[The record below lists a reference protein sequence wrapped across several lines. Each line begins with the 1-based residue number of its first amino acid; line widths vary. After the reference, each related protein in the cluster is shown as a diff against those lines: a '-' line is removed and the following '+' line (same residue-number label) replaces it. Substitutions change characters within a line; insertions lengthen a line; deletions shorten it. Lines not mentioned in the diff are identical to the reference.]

1 MLDKIRNFLMTKCTT
16 NRFSWRMLRE
26 QRKLARHLKSLTK
39 KLGYNNE
46 DLYGGCVIVS
56 CWIISR
62 AIDDQEYIDNFF
74 EFYLK
79 VNFLPDNKEAPV
91 HLSEAF
97 QYCEPYFKQWTK
109 NPATGHRLA
118 EAILHVI
125 TGDGSEKKY
134 GDTECML
141 VFEFFAERFK
151 TLLETS
157 HSLRKRIK

>member
-1 MLDKIRNFLMTKCTT
+1 
-16 NRFSWRMLRE
+16 MLRE
-26 QRKLARHLKSLTK
+26 QRKLARHLKSLIK

-109 NPATGHRLA
+109 NPATGHLFAPAFYYFMIFQPYFLITSFLMTKYHIVLIKRL
-118 EAILHVI
+118 
-125 TGDGSEKKY
+125 K
-134 GDTECML
+134 
-141 VFEFFAERFK
+141 F
-151 TLLETS
+151 
-157 HSLRKRIK
+157 